1 MPGRAGSPHKPACE
15 SHRTSQETEAG
26 PGNPSSNGRS
36 GRGADIR
43 QSRLERT
50 TRTATSRSATRA
62 SAASGGTVDGP
73 HQRKNLLRILGLR
86 CLPPGRMGSDRE
98 GDSRKLFS
106 NRKTTPLPTGVEESI
121 PNGAVSTQP
130 DRKRFRVPPSRV
142 PSPDTSSGS
151 TSSRQAQRPHN
162 GGITSRT
169 GSRSDIDADARVAS
183 EVFRL
188 QQRPDTKRRQIFRL
202 GVSHSAERQR
212 PSGLEHGRSK
222 RIRECAAL
230 QESSGPPLLRDDAQ
244 ERQLPF
250 DRFQTILPHGGTER
264 RVKEFRADLGR
275 PKRLDTTSVQHKR
288 THNFAGK
295 HGSLRGARR
304 AEGDGKA
311 PETAG
316 RVTQSGR
323 PTERPDDGRYRGDGA
338 NDHGPRAVD
347 QEIGQT
353 SDRTGPTDFLEEVDM
368 RPTPTSAFLRTA
380 VDVETSGRV
389 HQQEENAS
397 DTAPD
402 SHRAAEKG
410 FLASRDSQHYWKA
423 ACSEQSDLSRFTV
436 DKGDASLGVPK
447 GKRKRLGQSAPAIS
461 KDAERNRIVDAQHSK
476 FQRAGG
482 DPADPVRGLS
492 RRRSRIWVWRNPS
505 SVARSD
511 SGFLA
516 SGRRKSNVLKPTGAE
531 SRRQDRN
538 TFHSEIRHQEHG
550 HRGAVRQQH
559 VNILHQQARR
569 ESSEPRLDY
578 EDVRRTVSSS
588 TKRASTSV
596 SHTRAGYNRNGG
608 RRVLAWKESPVQ
620 VKLGVART
628 YPEGTGQH
636 PDRLTSVQRNRNMS
650 PPDSADK
657 RPRGRSNTDI
667 PQPSMV
673 AHDPPD
679 VHVVTDSDHEAQ
691 RELDSRGIRATEYA
705 ALPLTPRLASLER
718 LLESSK
724 NPYLSPDFIGTQ
736 LAAARADKGKIYD
749 LPWQRWVQF
758 SARHEDA
765 ATTIGLGPEWD
776 ISIPKFTA
784 FLTAIR
790 DGFGNV
796 KKDCPSYIKNHS
808 SAVLTTLALA
818 GAIDQSILVGL
829 QQVRQTS
836 FHRNVWSAVE
846 RRLASTNA
854 RGLRS
859 TVSTTVLD
867 EDKCW
872 DPGILLEFWHNF
884 PSAVSMQKA
893 KWPAALIT
901 KLVRAKAVA
910 ITRTELAARS
920 ADVTTLSWSLISP
933 RFPLAPTTSGRRQ
946 ISVQL
951 YNTKPDKIKKRFGK
965 LTKPK
970 LLMETKD
977 SNSCVVKTLNELLAT
992 TPFDRADIKDDFNP
1006 VFVSERLSKDAE
1018 GRTKFKALSAERLSN
1033 IVKLSYIG
1041 ANITGLLPKH
1051 IRNMA
1056 ASKAD
1061 ASGLPE
1067 KVFLSH
1073 CQWTDMATFKKFY
1086 KRQFKKDVPKTDSP
1100 LFGDALRSGFD
1111 DIDANSRCVV
1121 MRRNIER
1128 ILSASARQVSQSS
1141 KSSGRALRTTFKIT
1155 QRLIDNALFHEL
1167 GRSHPLRKSRR
1178 IKAAKKAEE
1187 CE

>member
-1 MPGRAGSPHKPACE
+1 M
-15 SHRTSQETEAG
+15 
-26 PGNPSSNGRS
+26 
-36 GRGADIR
+36 
-43 QSRLERT
+43 
-50 TRTATSRSATRA
+50 
-62 SAASGGTVDGP
+62 
-73 HQRKNLLRILGLR
+73 
-86 CLPPGRMGSDRE
+86 SD
-98 GDSRKLFS
+98 
-106 NRKTTPLPTGVEESI
+106 T
-121 PNGAVSTQP
+121 
-130 DRKRFRVPPSRV
+130 
-142 PSPDTSSGS
+142 S
-151 TSSRQAQRPHN
+151 TSSASSQQAQRPHH
-162 GGITSRT
+162 GRITSRT
-169 GSRSDIDADARVAS
+169 GSRRDIDADTQFAS
-183 EVFRL
+183 TIFRL
-188 QQRPDTKRRQIFRL
+188 QQRPAAKRRQIFRL
-202 GVSHSAERQR
+202 SVSHSAERQR
-212 PSGLEHGRSK
+212 PSSLEHGRSK
-222 RIRECAAL
+222 RIWERAAL
-230 QESSGPPLLRDDAQ
+230 QESSGSPFLRDDAP
-244 ERQLPF
+244 ERQLSV
-250 DRFQTILPHGGTER
+250 DRLQTILPHGGTER
-264 RVKEFRADLGR
+264 RIKEFRADLGR
-275 PKRLDTTSVQHKR
+275 PERLDTTSVQHKR
-288 THNFAGK
+288 THNFASK
-295 HGSLRGARR
+295 HGSFRGARR
-304 AEGDGKA
+304 AESDGKA

-316 RVTQSGR
+316 RAAQSGR
-323 PTERPDDGRYRGDGA
+323 PKERPNDGRYCGDGP
-338 NDHGPRAVD
+338 NDHGPRTVD
-347 QEIGQT
+347 KEIGQT
-353 SDRTGPTDFLEEVDM
+353 SDRTGATNFMEEVNE
-368 RPTPTSAFLRTA
+368 RPTSTSSFLRIA
-380 VDVETSGRV
+380 VDVEATGRV
-389 HQQEENAS
+389 YKHKENAS
-397 DTAPD
+397 DPAPD
-402 SHRAAEKG
+402 PHRAAEKG

-423 ACSEQSDLSRFTV
+423 ARSEQSDLPRFSV
-436 DKGDASLGVPK
+436 DKGDASLGVPN
-447 GKRKRLGQSAPAIS
+447 GKRKRLGQRAPAIS
-461 KDAERNRIVDAQHSK
+461 KNEERDRIVDAQHSQ
-476 FQRAGG
+476 FQRAGS
-482 DPADPVRGLS
+482 DPTDPVRGTS
-492 RRRSRIWVWRNPS
+492 GRRSGIRIWRNPS

-511 SGFLA
+511 SRILA
-516 SGRRKSNVLKPTGAE
+516 SGRCQGNVLKPTGAE

-550 HRGAVRQQH
+550 HRSAVRQQH

-569 ESSEPRLDY
+569 ESSESRLNY
-578 EDVRRTVSSS
+578 EDVRGTVSSS

-596 SHTRAGYNRNGG
+596 PHARAGYNRNGG
-608 RRVLAWKESPVQ
+608 RRVLAWKESPFQ
-620 VKLGVART
+620 AKLGVAGT
-628 YPEGTGQH
+628 HPEGTGQH
-636 PDRLTSVQRNRNMS
+636 PDRPTSVQRNRNMS

-657 RPRGRSNTDI
+657 RPRGRGNTDI
-667 PQPSMV
+667 PQPTMV
-673 AHDPPD
+673 ADDHSD
-679 VHVVTDSDHEAQ
+679 VNVVTDSDLEAQ
-691 RELDSRGIRATEYA
+691 GELNGRGIRTTEYA

-724 NPYLSPDFIGTQ
+724 NPYLSPDFISTQ

-758 SARHEDA
+758 STRHEDA
-765 ATTIGLGPEWD
+765 DTTIGLGPEWD

-796 KKDCPSYIKNHS
+796 KKDTPSYIRNHS

-836 FHRNVWSAVE
+836 FHCNVWSAVE
-846 RRLASTNA
+846 RRLAKSNKLG
-854 RGLRS
+854 RRS
-859 TVSTTVLD
+859 TVATVVLD

-951 YNTKPDKIKKRFGK
+951 YNTKPDKIRKRFGK

-1073 CQWTDMATFKKFY
+1073 CQWTDMATFKRFY

-1100 LFGDALRSGFD
+1100 VFGDALRSGFD
-1111 DIDANSRCVV
+1111 DIDANSRCEV

-1155 QRLIDNALFHEL
+1155 QRLIDNVLLHEL
-1167 GRSHPLRKSRR
+1167 GLSYPLRKSRR

-1187 CE
+1187 GE